1 MQGTVV
7 MPAVLAAS
15 FEAPEC
21 DDPAGGA
28 AASVGFTGATLTR
41 LVPAPGPAI
50 PAPGGFPP
58 EVPPGGVPAPGVPA
72 GLPPLPPSSVP
83 PPPDP
88 NSVPPPDPPVAAV
101 RTGTAPRSI
110 RACAACS
117 FSASSAALGVR
128 TPPFSVCFGPSTPLR
143 RALEGTTVVRRRGA
157 CCAPNPAH
165 IPNPRINA
173 MVRIPPPSSVLKA
186 ILGPAPCAVNGP
198 ENDAL
203 TPCQPAA

>member
-101 RTGTAPRSI
+101 RRLLRPQHPLAPRARGHYRRPPPRRLLRPQP
-110 RACAACS
+110 RAHPQSQNQRYGSHTAS
-117 FSASSAALGVR
+117 FFRPEGD
-128 TPPFSVCFGPSTPLR
+128 PGP
-143 RALEGTTVVRRRGA
+143 GTVRRQRT
-157 CCAPNPAH
+157 
-165 IPNPRINA
+165 R
-173 MVRIPPPSSVLKA
+173 K
-186 ILGPAPCAVNGP
+186 
-198 ENDAL
+198 
-203 TPCQPAA
+203 